1 MPQECTVWLEPLGNQ
16 SEMLTPQHISALV
29 LSSETLRAK
38 GGPEAEAGTCG
49 EDPEFP
55 TIPREG

>member
-1 MPQECTVWLEPLGNQ
+1 MWLEPLGNQ
-16 SEMLTPQHISALV
+16 SEMLTPQHISAPV
-29 LSSETLRAK
+29 LSSESLRAK
-38 GGPEAEAGTCG
+38 GGPEAEGEVVRTCG